1 MTIHSILAI
10 DTSWKHGSLAL
21 ARGDAENFELLET
34 APLTGGA
41 FSAELVPQ
49 IAAILARR
57 KLPKQSIDGLA
68 VVSGP
73 GSFTGL
79 RVGLAAIKGLAEVL
93 KKPIA
98 VVSGLE
104 ALAIASGASGRGF
117 AALDAQRGEVFVGEY
132 DIHPKTWQAQSLR
145 EESLVTRDAFLAV
158 LPMGARVVTSDA
170 SISTLVP
177 AGATVL
183 QIKRPSAE
191 TIARIGLRKLLA
203 GRTIPAEDLDA
214 NYVRRS
220 DAEIFSTPGS

>member
-1 MTIHSILAI
+1 MLVLAI
-10 DTSWKHGSLAL
+10 DTSWKHGSLVL
-21 ARGDAENFELLET
+21 ARGNAENFELLET

-49 IAAILARR
+49 IAAVLARR
-57 KLPKQSIDGLA
+57 KLPKQSIDGFA

-98 VVSGLE
+98 VVSVLE
-104 ALAIASGASGRGF
+104 ALAIASGASGHVF
-117 AALDAQRGEVFVGEY
+117 AALDAQRGGVFLGECNV
-132 DIHPKTWQAQSLR
+132 HPKTLQALSVR
-145 EESLVTRDAFLAV
+145 EESLVTPEAFLVV

-203 GRTIPAEDLDA
+203 GQTISAEDLDA

-220 DAEIFSTPGS
+220 DAEIFSTPSS